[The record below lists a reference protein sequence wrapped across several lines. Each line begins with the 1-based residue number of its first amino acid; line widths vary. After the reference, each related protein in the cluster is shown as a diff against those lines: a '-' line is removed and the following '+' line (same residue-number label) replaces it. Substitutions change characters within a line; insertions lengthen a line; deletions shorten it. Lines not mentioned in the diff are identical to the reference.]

1 MQGENRA
8 WKLFALVPMLLLHR
22 PKHVGCVG
30 RDELAKR
37 ADRLVRG
44 QWSDLIAEVRACA
57 SRTCPVP
64 QNVTDDDIRRGL
76 AAQSRVQRGQ
86 VSRARHELTGVAL
99 APKDETTLAELRS
112 RRPRAGCMT
121 FLKPSSTTSQ
131 SLRCNW
137 TRRHLRNACKQPRQ
151 AVHLDREDAPTKCE
165 GSVWTTRIS
174 RC

>member
-1 MQGENRA
+1 
-8 WKLFALVPMLLLHR
+8 MLLLHR

-112 RRPRAGCMT
+112 RRPQSRVHDIPQAIIDHIPESPLQLDEKTFAKCLQTAPSGSAPGPGGCTNEM
-121 FLKPSSTTSQ
+121 
-131 SLRCNW
+131 
-137 TRRHLRNACKQPRQ
+137 
-151 AVHLDREDAPTKCE
+151 
-165 GSVWTTRIS
+165 
-174 RC
+174 